1 MMQPDLRLVP
11 KPALHVS
18 ARLCGMVG
26 LLRMNNDELTRHMSE
41 LAARN
46 PLLDLTPGRRG
57 GQDAYEAPVGAG
69 EDSLYAHVLSQ
80 ISMAFD
86 DPPQLRIAH
95 AFVEALEPS
104 GWLGQPVASIA
115 ERAGVTVQQAEA
127 VLARLQDFEPTG
139 LFARDLAECLR
150 LQLIEH
156 GDWDEAA
163 AAVVAHLGVM
173 LEGGADALADAAGLA
188 PGVVTETLAAIRAC
202 NPKPGAAF
210 QPEDPSLARRPD
222 IIVRKE
228 ARGWQIELDRS
239 TLPRVDLVS
248 TDNEADPTL
257 AKLRRDARWLVNAV
271 RLRNQMTLDVAR
283 AVIGHQVGFLENGT
297 LGLKPLRRCD
307 VAERLGVHESTVGRV
322 ATGLLVQTPIQ
333 MLELTRFFS
342 RALGRKRGR
351 NASRRRLK
359 ALLRDMIAAED
370 PDSPLTDQAL
380 AAMLCE
386 REAKVSRR
394 TVAKYRQALGIDG
407 APARAD
413 CRKSARAV
421 TNLLV

>member
-26 LLRMNNDELTRHMSE
+26 LLRMNNDELTRHVSEMS
-41 LAARN
+41 ARN

-57 GQDAYEAPVGAG
+57 GQDAYETLVRAG
-69 EDSLYAHVLSQ
+69 DGSLYAHVLTQ
-80 ISMAFD
+80 ISLAFD
-86 DPPQLRIAH
+86 DPLQLRVAH

-115 ERAGVTVQQAEA
+115 ERAGVTVDQAEA

-156 GDWDEAA
+156 GDWGEATA
-163 AAVVAHLGVM
+163 VVVAHLGTM
-173 LEGGADALADAAGLA
+173 LDGGADALADATGLA
-188 PGVVTETLAAIRAC
+188 PGVIADTLAAIRAC

-210 QPEDPSLARRPD
+210 QQEDFSLRRRPD

-228 ARGWQIELDRS
+228 TRGWQIELDQS
-239 TLPRVDLVS
+239 TLPSVDLMS
-248 TDNEADPTL
+248 TDKAADPML
-257 AKLRRDARWLVNAV
+257 ATLRRDARWLVNAV

-322 ATGLLVQTPIQ
+322 ATGLLVQTPVQ

-359 ALLRDMIAAED
+359 TLLRDMIAAED
-370 PDSPLTDQAL
+370 PESPLTDQAL

-394 TVAKYRQALGIDG
+394 TVAKYRQALGIEG
-407 APARAD
+407 APARAG
-413 CRKSARAV
+413 CGKPAKAA
-421 TNLLV
+421 TNLLA

>member
-26 LLRMNNDELTRHMSE
+26 LLRMNNDELSRHVSE
-41 LAARN
+41 MAARN
-46 PLLDLTPGRRG
+46 PLLDFTPAGRG
-57 GQDAYEAPVGAG
+57 GQDAYDAPVVAA
-69 EDSLYAHVLSQ
+69 EDSLYAHVLSA
-80 ISMAFD
+80 ISVAFD
-86 DPPQLRIAH
+86 DPSQLRVAH
-95 AFVEALEPS
+95 AFAEALEPS

-115 ERAGVTVQQAEA
+115 EHAGVTVQQAEA
-127 VLARLQDFEPTG
+127 VLTRLQDFEPTG
-139 LFARDLAECLR
+139 LFARDLANCLR
-150 LQLIEH
+150 LQLIEN

-163 AAVVAHLGVM
+163 AAVIAHLGVM
-173 LEGGADALADAAGLA
+173 LEGGADALTDATGLA
-188 PGVVTETLAAIRAC
+188 PGVVADKLAAIRAC

-210 QPEDPSLARRPD
+210 QRDDPSLRRRPD

-239 TLPRVDLVS
+239 TLPSFDLVR
-248 TDNEADPTL
+248 TGKAADPML

-283 AVIGHQVGFLENGT
+283 TVIGHQVGFLERGT
-297 LGLKPLRRCD
+297 LGLKPLRRRD

-322 ATGLLVQTPIQ
+322 ATGLLVQTPVQ

-351 NASRRRLK
+351 HASRRKLK
-359 ALLRDMIAAED
+359 TLLRDMIANED

-380 AAMLCE
+380 AGMLSR

-394 TVAKYRQALGIDG
+394 TVAKYRQALGIKG
-407 APARAD
+407 APARAG
-413 CRKSARAV
+413 CRASIGAT
-421 TNLLV
+421 TNV